1 MPCDLHG
8 KSCRSEHLVFNP
20 HVQMSG
26 HTLLELMICI
36 SIVGLITGFA
46 SHQLSQQMAQ
56 LQLERVAHAFI
67 QDAQLARQLSRQLG
81 QSVTMKPLRSDY
93 PQEWGHGWVI
103 QGNGVG
109 GIGGIS
115 GISWIS
121 GTNNKHG
128 ATLLKQYSLTDSSHK
143 IFVGVANDLLKD
155 SQQFADISAPGKAR
169 HLTFKDGQMALLNNG
184 GFVANRIIWQ
194 HQNYPNL
201 LMHVILGPGGR
212 WRSCNPNRDTQK
224 CQ

>member
-1 MPCDLHG
+1 MPCDLLG
-8 KSCRSEHLVFNP
+8 KSCRSEHLVFNS
-20 HVQMSG
+20 HDQMSG
-26 HTLLELMICI
+26 HTLLELMICV

-56 LQLERVAHAFI
+56 LQLERMAHAFI

-81 QSVTMKPLRSDY
+81 QSVTMKPLRSDH
-93 PQEWGHGWVI
+93 PLEWGHGWVI

-109 GIGGIS
+109 GI
-115 GISWIS
+115 S

-128 ATLLKQYSLTDSSHK
+128 ATLMKKYSLTNSSQK
-143 IFVGVANDLLKD
+143 MLVGVANDLLKG

-194 HQNYPNL
+194 HQQYPNL